1 MQVCLWFSFAKNKLD
16 FLIPLTVNTRSL
28 QGLRNLEMTND
39 ERKLVSPG
47 TRRCIRLL
55 GSVLGSPDCSLS
67 LQDVCRRH
75 KVYKQGSSKHCS

>member
-39 ERKLVSPG
+39 VRKLVSPG